1 MIHYWAKNLHIA
13 TVAFNIGFFLLRY
26 YWMINNSRLTR
37 KRWVRSLSVFND
49 TLLLIAGIALAIL
62 ISKYPFQ
69 AHWLTAKL
77 AGLLV
82 YIALGSIALTYGRN
96 KTLRVITGFL
106 ALLSIAY
113 IVMVARYRTADILG
127 MLGIL

>member
-26 YWMINNSRLTR
+26 YWMINNSRLAK
-37 KRWVRSLSVFND
+37 KRWVRNISVFND
-49 TLLLIAGIALAIL
+49 TLLLIAGITLAIL
-62 ISKYPFQ
+62 ISQYPFQ

-82 YIALGSIALTYGRN
+82 YIFLGSIALTYGRY
-96 KTLRVITGFL
+96 KSLRIVTGLL
-106 ALLSIAY
+106 ALVSVAY
-113 IVMVARYRTADILG
+113 IVMVARYRTADIPSASGLF
-127 MLGIL
+127 